1 MTPAQIRTIRASFVQ
16 KEFALSQLSH
26 RFYDR
31 LFTAAPELR
40 ALFGDVK
47 QQQLAKAVSELVHS
61 RSSMALPVVPGGEA
75 VLQTSEHRSR
85 PGTINI
91 SPEYLSLMR
100 TTLLELVQ
108 EELGEHYTQ
117 NVEDAWR
124 AAFDV
129 LSGAM
134 LDSVANLPKIDD
146 SFFDRLSSGTAAD
159 RAAAVP
165 ASRAKA
171 LDEFFR

>member
-16 KEFALSQLSH
+16 KELALSQLSH
-26 RFYDR
+26 KFYDR
-31 LFTAAPELR
+31 LFAAAPELR
-40 ALFGDVK
+40 ALLGDDK

-61 RSSMALPVVPGGEA
+61 RSAMAFPAVPGSEA
-75 VLQTSEHRSR
+75 ASR
-85 PGTINI
+85 PSERRPCGGINI
-91 SPEYLSLMR
+91 SREYLNVMR
-100 TTLLELVQ
+100 RTLLEVVQ
-108 EELGEHYTQ
+108 EELGEHYTDS
-117 NVEDAWR
+117 VGDAWR

-129 LSGAM
+129 LSRAM

-165 ASRAKA
+165 ASRAAA